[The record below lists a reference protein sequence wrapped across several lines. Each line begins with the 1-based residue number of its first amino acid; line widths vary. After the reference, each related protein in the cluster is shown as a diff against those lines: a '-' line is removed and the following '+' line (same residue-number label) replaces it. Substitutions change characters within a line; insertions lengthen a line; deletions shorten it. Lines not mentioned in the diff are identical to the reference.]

1 MKKVEK
7 AENLIISKVHLRRA
21 NKNDKYIPIPTQ
33 TDDFF
38 QFKVRKKIFL
48 PKIKEIWDHDCAQD
62 NFCGENIYEHNI
74 NEVQLSPD

>member
-38 QFKVRKKIFL
+38 
-48 PKIKEIWDHDCAQD
+48 
-62 NFCGENIYEHNI
+62 
-74 NEVQLSPD
+74 